1 VLKFNGNSQWNAA
14 KPTSGRHRPPGP
26 VVPIQKWVVPYLAI
40 PLDKVN
46 RGSWRI

>member
-1 VLKFNGNSQWNAA
+1 MKRSKTNLGKA
-14 KPTSGRHRPPGP
+14 PPPGP

-46 RGSWRI
+46 RGSRRIKT